1 MDSRESS
8 SVIFP
13 KGQKWQIDIL
23 CRSEPSFQTVYH
35 LSDGH
40 RIVELDQDRQRRCFL
55 AEGNDGARDARA
67 GGGLGG
73 GGVLH

>member
-13 KGQKWQIDIL
+13 KGQKWQIDIV
-23 CRSEPSFQTVYH
+23 CRSVLSFQTVYH

-40 RIVELDQDRQRRCFL
+40 RVVELDQNERRGFL
-55 AEGNDGARDARA
+55 GEGNDGARDARA
-67 GGGLGG
+67 AGGLGG